1 MRVRG
6 LIQSIVVEEITA
18 EADDAQSARALIEAQ
33 VHDGYELIQVHH
45 AMPRGGRV
53 IATGRI
59 RSDVTRELEATGPD
73 YKSAREALLAEMP
86 ADHRLLHV
94 LSID

>member
-33 VHDGYELIQVHH
+33 VPDGYELIQVHN

-59 RSDVTRELEATGPD
+59 RSAVTRELEATGPD
-73 YKSAREALLAEMP
+73 YTSAREALLAEIP
-86 ADHRLLHV
+86 ADHRLLHI

>member
-33 VHDGYELIQVHH
+33 VPDGYELIQVHN

-59 RSDVTRELEATGPD
+59 RSAVTRELETTGPD

-86 ADHRLLHV
+86 TDHRLLHI